1 MKKELFLT
9 FAATFLAIAI
19 AFAIVRLFAPWLLP
33 VAGDLRVVQEDR
45 AVAPYYENIFLR
57 PAEETGPDHYV
68 ILDPVL
74 KHRAP
79 SLYPDRMGIGPN
91 DLLGF
96 RNRAVPNVADVVAIG
111 GSTTYGN
118 NAVLEQNWPSQ
129 MQRLLKR
136 ERTIVYNM
144 STGGWGPVQYLA
156 AVDYALRL
164 HPKLIIV
171 AFNGANDSLNAVI
184 VARNVARWKFL
195 LDGIDYA
202 ALETKRGM
210 HQDSRVPDKVIWKVK
225 LKSGRDQEFIPGQRL
240 ISNRH
245 SNASA
250 ILGYHLMGKIGAL
263 MLDKAQKAGVKLVF
277 TVIPTKE
284 LAFRNRLTKEGIA
297 LDGDYRELVADEASN
312 IEELKNVLTAAG
324 GDYADVVAPL
334 QKAAET
340 SDNLFPF
347 NESHPF
353 AEGYGVIA
361 AAIAEKVNRY
371 LPARPR
377 GFVAV
382 SPVKDY
388 PFDEVY
394 KGVSGSAHLVA
405 TERGRLAIYFIDAE
419 GAWLVR
425 DPEAVPELDAGKL
438 PLVSLDEIAT
448 LPMRGFLSR
457 PYSRYIPNAKNN

>member
-1 MKKELFLT
+1 MKKELILT
-9 FAATFLAIAI
+9 FVATFLAIAI

-45 AVAPYYENIFLR
+45 VVAPYYENIFLR

-68 ILDPVL
+68 ILDPVV

-79 SLYPDRMGIGPN
+79 PLYPDRMGIGPN

-96 RNRAVPNVADVVAIG
+96 RNRFVPIIADVVTIG
-111 GSTTYGN
+111 DSQTYGN
-118 NAVLEQNWPSQ
+118 NSILEENWPSQ
-129 MQRLLKR
+129 MARQLNSKR
-136 ERTIVYNM
+136 PTIYNM
-144 STGGWGPVQYLA
+144 STGGWGPVQYFAMLNSA
-156 AVDYALRL
+156 FSF
-164 HPKLIIV
+164 HPRVVVV
-171 AFNGANDSLNAVI
+171 AFYTGNDSLEAVV
-184 VARNVARWKFL
+184 VARNIARWKFL
-195 LDGIDYA
+195 LNSVDVTG
-202 ALETKRGM
+202 LQSKPGM
-210 HQDSRVPDKVIWKVK
+210 NESFTIPDTAPWRVK
-225 LKSGRDQEFIPGQRL
+225 LKSGRVEEFIPGQRL
-240 ISNRH
+240 ISNRRTNV
-245 SNASA
+245 SVA
-250 ILGYHLMGKIGAL
+250 LGYLLMGRIGAM

-277 TVIPTKE
+277 TIIPTKE
-284 LAFRNRLTKEGIA
+284 LAFRNRLKREDIP
-297 LDGDYRELVADEASN
+297 LDDDYRQLVSDEASN

-361 AAIAEKVNRY
+361 AAIAEKVNRH
-371 LPARPR
+371 LPQRPR

-382 SPVKDY
+382 PPVKDY
-388 PFDEVY
+388 AFDEVY
-394 KGVSGSAHLVA
+394 KGMSGSAHLVA

-425 DPEAVPELDAGKL
+425 DPKAVPELDAGKL
-438 PLVSLDEIAT
+438 PLVSLDEIAS
-448 LPMRGFLSR
+448 LPMMGFLSR
-457 PYSRYIPNAKNN
+457 PYSRHVPNAKNN